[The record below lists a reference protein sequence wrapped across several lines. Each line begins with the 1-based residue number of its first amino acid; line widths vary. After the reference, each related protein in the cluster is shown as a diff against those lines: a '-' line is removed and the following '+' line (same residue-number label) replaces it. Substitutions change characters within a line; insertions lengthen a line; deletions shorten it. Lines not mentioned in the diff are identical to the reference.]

1 MAIDL
6 SQVAQCR
13 SAQGAIIKLV
23 QAIQGALVAAGQDP
37 VRLEAIRA
45 QLSDPRQEPGFA
57 HLVPDSAPAPEA
69 TDPDLAD
76 MHASEF

>member
-1 MAIDL
+1 MSIDL

-45 QLSDPRQEPGFA
+45 QLSDTNVIAAAVLTGTGPG
-57 HLVPDSAPAPEA
+57 P
-69 TDPDLAD
+69 
-76 MHASEF
+76 